1 MNNSDSESQSEM
13 YFCAGGNDKPASCG
27 NGIDARQDYDS
38 KTLSEHN
45 RQYVQQ
51 QRGISPVGQSRRV
64 DSRKSLSYQK
74 QASSMKAHDV
84 SVVSL
89 SHLGSNSK
97 QVPEQ
102 MRQLLRLQSSQ
113 DGTEADRY

>member
-1 MNNSDSESQSEM
+1 MPESRQRNELNIIDETAEKVYCDRNNSDSESQSEM
-13 YFCAGGNDKPASCG
+13 YFCDKPASCG

-51 QRGISPVGQSRRV
+51 QRGISPVGQIRRV

-74 QASSMKAHDV
+74 QESSMKAHDV
-84 SVVSL
+84 FVVSL

-97 QVPEQ
+97 QVPE
-102 MRQLLRLQSSQ
+102 
-113 DGTEADRY
+113 